1 MSELITIKVYD
12 DYISASITKDRL
24 EHEGVFCFLKDEQT
38 ITMNWLWS
46 QALGGIKLQVRQE
59 DVDRALAIIK
69 LDTEHYEQQQVQ
81 PAYDENLSGQLDPNN
96 KVCINCGSHNTK
108 QSGYEKGIAY
118 SALLVLGFPVG
129 VKSDKWHCFHCGK
142 DF

>member
-1 MSELITIKVYD
+1 MNELVTVKVFD
-12 DYISASITKDRL
+12 DYISANIFKDRL
-24 EHEGVFCFLKDEQT
+24 EYEGIYCFIKDEQT
-38 ITMNWLWS
+38 LTMNWLWS

-59 DVDRALAIIK
+59 DVEKAVAI
-69 LDTEHYEQQQVQ
+69 LEVDEANYELQQEQ
-81 PAYDENLSGQLDPNN
+81 PAYDEHLSGQLDPNN
-96 KVCINCGSHNTK
+96 KVCIYCGSHNTK
-108 QSGYEKGIAY
+108 QTGYEKGIAY